1 VIAAVTA
8 KSREGVTVK
17 VTLGEPAKVPAPV
30 QRTEHDPARR
40 VYPTERPT
48 RVSTVRVQAA
58 FGAGRLVVKVLA
70 VDAAGNKTTKIVR
83 VTVL

>member
-1 VIAAVTA
+1 VTAAVTA

-17 VTLGEPAKVPAPV
+17 VTLREAAKITVTV
-30 QRTEHDPARR
+30 LRKEHVLARR
-40 VYPTERPT
+40 IYRKVRPKG
-48 RVSTVRVQAA
+48 VSTFRVKAA

-70 VDAAGNKTTKIVR
+70 VDAAGNRTTKLVR